1 MSSPRPLARRL
12 ACATLAA
19 VVLLPVTGADA
30 ARRCPS
36 GDLRYPFE
44 PGGAK
49 TFGVFA
55 LRIDGGGCATAHRI
69 AKRWMDRFEA
79 NLADGRV
86 KLPGSV
92 HGWAFEELPPKAAQ
106 TYRLRG
112 RKTGRTIRFH
122 YVVPNG

>member
-1 MSSPRPLARRL
+1 VL
-12 ACATLAA
+12 CATLAA
-19 VVLLPVTGADA
+19 VVLLPAAGAEA

-44 PGGAK
+44 PGGPK
-49 TFGVFA
+49 TFGVFE
-55 LRIDGGGCATAHRI
+55 LRIDGGGCPTAHRI

-86 KLPGSV
+86 ELPASV
-92 HGWAFEELPPKAAQ
+92 RGWAFEELPPRAAQ